1 MAQRSRR
8 NRRQSDQGRGLPSH
22 SLQWSARVM
31 GHLSKSRSPNRV
43 PQMLLFRGNSKALVP
58 PFWTMVNPPIQGTC
72 ARSFACPGATTGRGS
87 DMTAHIRR
95 ECRLGSDDDLEQQ
108 AARPVEAP
116 GITASKPRN
125 RGFQRCVT
133 ASISARL
140 TWEHSSSA
148 PWRTPPETG
157 ARSSETLEATN
168 AWTLDGQVLEV
179 SDLRTYFVPP
189 PSRAR
194 RRQLRSRRRA
204 ARGPRRSRGR
214 RHNRSR
220 CGRGS
225 SSR

>member
-1 MAQRSRR
+1 MVRACYGSPVQVQIAESGVANVAVPRQLKSLRPAVLDYCEPSYRR
-8 NRRQSDQGRGLPSH
+8 D
-22 SLQWSARVM
+22 
-31 GHLSKSRSPNRV
+31 V
-43 PQMLLFRGNSKALVP
+43 P
-58 PFWTMVNPPIQGTC
+58 

-87 DMTAHIRR
+87 GMTAHIRR
-95 ECRLGSDDDLEQQ
+95 ECRLGSEDDLERRQHG
-108 AARPVEAP
+108 RPEP

-125 RGFQRCVT
+125 CGFQRCVT
-133 ASISARL
+133 ASISARI

-148 PWRTPPETG
+148 PWRSPPETG

-168 AWTLDGQVLEV
+168 AWTFDGQVLEV

-194 RRQLRSRRRA
+194 RRQLTSRRRA

-214 RHNRSR
+214 RHSRSR